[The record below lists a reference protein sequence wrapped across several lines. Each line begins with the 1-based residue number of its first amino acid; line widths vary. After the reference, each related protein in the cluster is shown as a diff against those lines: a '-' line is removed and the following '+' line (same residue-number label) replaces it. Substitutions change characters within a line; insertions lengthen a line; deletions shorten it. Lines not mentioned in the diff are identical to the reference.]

1 MAQSSYTVQLV
12 NVQLNVLG
20 MLADIISISNF
31 MLSHGQTRMRAGT
44 FCWGRGGGDVSRFK
58 VTK

>member
-44 FCWGRGGGDVSRFK
+44 FCWGRGGGGGRFT
-58 VTK
+58 V